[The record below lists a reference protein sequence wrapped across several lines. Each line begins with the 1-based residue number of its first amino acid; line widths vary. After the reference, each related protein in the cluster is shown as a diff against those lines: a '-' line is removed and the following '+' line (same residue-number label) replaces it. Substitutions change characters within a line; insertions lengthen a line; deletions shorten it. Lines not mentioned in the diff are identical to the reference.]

1 MEGSTTAT
9 HARFFTRH
17 PNSPPKKTTGRYF
30 KREDR
35 RTVMSQS
42 QPHPSPCHEPESTP
56 STPAKPID
64 LGSPT
69 SATESS
75 ACMASPCFSFMFASK
90 CERNGRASSA
100 GSSDLDEL
108 GDAPVQ
114 QLPPDHKEIPHLD
127 LNKPSTDVTDGMA
140 SPLDNTQPLAYQ
152 GALSPRQQSGK
163 RYHGGYLQHRV
174 PMAVGLLKSWK
185 RKYFRLR
192 EHGLVCY
199 KTQDSAT
206 PLFEVKFTAHSVLVL
221 DKSQGDR
228 TSSSSSFSTRPS
240 TGRQAGACADS
251 SEKHR
256 RTSWPIPSSGA
267 LVLVL
272 KHVEVTGHQ
281 TPAKAVEVPVFL
293 KAEDEADRTAWTEC
307 MRYMIEAHKRALF
320 QANLEKGQSDEDTD
334 ELMSPAQPLT
344 SADTAMELSAQRGSE
359 TSSKEVIKMPRRRRS
374 SGSAVAPD
382 LLPML
387 NNLVEVE
394 TFEAFSAKYLLM
406 KEIGEGSF
414 SIVHRAVNRMTGQVC
429 AVKCC
434 KISAALEEE
443 ERLLRTLSHP
453 NVIADFGLAKE
464 LAQPTSML
472 KRSCGTLEYAA
483 PELLCGRPYGLKSDV
498 FSLGIVMYVL
508 LFGAFPFSVEFA
520 AALQCMD
527 HFPKGVDVRDM
538 SCLSRSNVQ
547 WRTVSPLA
555 QDALLKMLK
564 ADESER
570 ISAEDLLGHPW
581 FDEIDDDMSGSANCN
596 GSSPEEFELARIED
610 CEALGL
616 AELLSRGFQVVKYCY
631 KESTAPHS
639 TSLTLNFMEECI
651 TWTARNNSILTR
663 ASSNTNESGSTENT
677 KRGRV
682 IPLREIKE
690 IREGHTTEAF
700 LSRKHLKSVPP
711 PELCLSIVCHWRTLD
726 LVVEAPSQR
735 EFMVRGLRR
744 LLPSSPQ

>member
-1 MEGSTTAT
+1 MMKTGAFSKNCRSEAT
-9 HARFFTRH
+9 SRHQRGASREAVEDRQGEARGESGGATPWFMHPTLVTFSKENEIFYSRVARAQELIDPTLARDRQFFVNTSAAQMLVAFSLANDFITLLKSVNAERQKTNLGAVNTKLTPDRVAKLAALDEYLATCNHVDFQNFPVQQQPQHTRDSS
-17 PNSPPKKTTGRYF
+17 PVTQTPPKKPTGRYF

-42 QPHPSPCHEPESTP
+42 QPHPSPCHEPEPTP

-394 TFEAFSAKYLLM
+394 TF
-406 KEIGEGSF
+406 
-414 SIVHRAVNRMTGQVC
+414 
-429 AVKCC
+429 
-434 KISAALEEE
+434 
-443 ERLLRTLSHP
+443 
-453 NVIADFGLAKE
+453 
-464 LAQPTSML
+464 
-472 KRSCGTLEYAA
+472 
-483 PELLCGRPYGLKSDV
+483 
-498 FSLGIVMYVL
+498 
-508 LFGAFPFSVEFA
+508 
-520 AALQCMD
+520 
-527 HFPKGVDVRDM
+527 
-538 SCLSRSNVQ
+538 
-547 WRTVSPLA
+547 
-555 QDALLKMLK
+555 
-564 ADESER
+564 
-570 ISAEDLLGHPW
+570 
-581 FDEIDDDMSGSANCN
+581 
-596 GSSPEEFELARIED
+596 
-610 CEALGL
+610 
-616 AELLSRGFQVVKYCY
+616 
-631 KESTAPHS
+631 
-639 TSLTLNFMEECI
+639 
-651 TWTARNNSILTR
+651 
-663 ASSNTNESGSTENT
+663 
-677 KRGRV
+677 
-682 IPLREIKE
+682 
-690 IREGHTTEAF
+690 
-700 LSRKHLKSVPP
+700 
-711 PELCLSIVCHWRTLD
+711 
-726 LVVEAPSQR
+726 
-735 EFMVRGLRR
+735 
-744 LLPSSPQ
+744 